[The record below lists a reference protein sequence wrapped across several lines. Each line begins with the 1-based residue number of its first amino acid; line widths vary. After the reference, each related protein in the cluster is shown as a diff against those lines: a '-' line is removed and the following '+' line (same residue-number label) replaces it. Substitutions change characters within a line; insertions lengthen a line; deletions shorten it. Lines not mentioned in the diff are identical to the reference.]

1 MLWNSRRHKNL
12 VGNFSCH
19 LKKCEEDWTSFSH
32 FLLSKL
38 IEKSKKGTPQ
48 YKRQKMEKMSAF
60 LKMMNEEWHQ
70 RKPFKMSDLGKLFS
84 TTFAEWYRK
93 DPFRESAVIAY
104 YAVFSIPGLLVLI
117 VTIAGYFFDK
127 DTVNQNII
135 GEITQT
141 MGANTAAEIKSM
153 LTNASQSKSTV
164 LGSMLGILTIL
175 IGATG
180 VFVELQKSFNVIWA
194 VKVVPKRGIIPIL
207 RARLFSFGLIM
218 AIAFLLTI
226 SLVVSTALEAM
237 SNWIKVDSSELMIVA
252 FRTLNFIISLVV
264 ISTLFG
270 LMFKILPDAEIKWK
284 HVWLGSLVTGF
295 LFTIGKMGLAYYFGK
310 TNPASVYGAAGS
322 VILMLLWV
330 SYSSMIMFFG
340 AEFTAA
346 YANLYSKDGVAPS
359 EIAKVDKEAASQKL

>member
-1 MLWNSRRHKNL
+1 M
-12 VGNFSCH
+12 
-19 LKKCEEDWTSFSH
+19 
-32 FLLSKL
+32 
-38 IEKSKKGTPQ
+38 
-48 YKRQKMEKMSAF
+48 Y
-60 LKMMNEEWHQ
+60 EEWHQ
-70 RKPFKMSDLGKLFS
+70 RHPFQIRDLGKLFS
-84 TTFAEWYRK
+84 TTFSEWYRK
-93 DPFRESAVIAY
+93 DPFRESAVIDY

-135 GEITQT
+135 GEISKT

-153 LTNASQSKSTV
+153 LTNASQSKSTI
-164 LGSMLGILTIL
+164 LGSIAGIVTIL

-194 VKVVPKRGIIPIL
+194 VKVVPKSGIIPIL
-207 RARLFSFGLIM
+207 KARLFSFGLIT

-226 SLVVSTALEAM
+226 SLVVSTALEALG
-237 SNWIKVDSSELMIVA
+237 NLIKVDSSEFMITA
-252 FRTLNFIISLVV
+252 FKVLNFIISLVV

-270 LMFKILPDAEIKWK
+270 LMFKILPDAEIRWK

-295 LFTIGKMGLAYYFGK
+295 LFTLGKMGLAYYFGK

-340 AEFTAA
+340 AEFTAV

-359 EIAKVDKEAASQKL
+359 EIAKVDIAAKNDKIASKTN